1 MQNEDTRKFLKELS
15 SYGYEK
21 VRQDGSSHAI
31 YERVVVLKDT
41 VSVPVGSKTI
51 NGGLIYG
58 TRKQIKSFDEKV
70 KNVKC
75 KFQEVIT

>member
-1 MQNEDTRKFLKELS
+1 MQNEDTRKFLKEIS
-15 SYGYEK
+15 DYGYKK

-31 YERVVVLKDT
+31 YEREVTFTHKI
-41 VSVPVGSKTI
+41 SVPVGSKTI

-58 TRKQIKSFDEKV
+58 TRKQMRLFDEKV

-75 KFQEVIT
+75 VK